1 LNEDAQGNPATAM
14 TAQQY
19 AQILG
24 LSGYPVTA
32 DATSQIY
39 QKTFWNGSP
48 RPGKCALAPNM
59 TIVHCWVGADDTE
72 GLDAIRAHA
81 GM

>member
-1 LNEDAQGNPATAM
+1 M
-14 TAQQY
+14 IAQQY
-19 AQILG
+19 AQIVG

-32 DATSQIY
+32 DPENQIY
-39 QKTFWNGSP
+39 EKTFWNGSP
-48 RPGKCALAPNM
+48 RPGKCALAPDM

-72 GLDAIRAHA
+72 GLAAISTHA

>member
-1 LNEDAQGNPATAM
+1 M